1 MCRILSYLGT
11 PVLLDHLL
19 YAPDSSLLNQTIHAK
34 MLAMLNLAGFGMAA
48 WDPTSHEP
56 QAPFR
61 YRTTQVAF
69 FDRNL
74 KALSSKL
81 RPSALLAHIRGVAYN
96 STVQIN
102 EQNVHP
108 FRFDGLPLAMAHNG
122 DLADFR
128 AMRFDLVPHIRPDL
142 VRQIQGS
149 TDSEWL
155 YALTVS
161 ALEDPYRIASPEEIL
176 AAVTRA
182 LAIVR
187 DVRRAHAI
195 DRSSSTNLIFCDGVN
210 LVAVRFTFDFGKYGD
225 FSRPGGAQMQGTTE
239 FLSMWYS
246 FGSDYGL
253 HDNEWKLTGGA
264 ARADSVIVA
273 SEPLTG
279 DFSTWIEVPEYSAL
293 LVRSDGTRRM
303 AEIHALEV

>member
-48 WDPTSHEP
+48 WDPASHEP
-56 QAPFR
+56 HAPFR
-61 YRTTQVAF
+61 YRTTQVAM

-74 KALSSKL
+74 KALASKL
-81 RPSALLAHIRGVAYN
+81 MPSALLAHIRGVPYN

-108 FRFDGLPLAMAHNG
+108 FVFDRVPLAMAHNG

-128 AMRFDLVPHIRPDL
+128 AMRFDLVPHVRPEL
-142 VRQIQGS
+142 ARHVQGS

-161 ALEDPYRIASPEEIL
+161 ALPDPYRVAGPDEIL
-176 AAVTRA
+176 AAVTHA
-182 LAIVR
+182 LGVVR
-187 DVRRAHAI
+187 DVRAKHGI

-210 LVAVRFTFDFGKYGD
+210 LVAVRFTFDFGKFGHA
-225 FSRPGGAQMQGTTE
+225 RMQGTTE

-246 FGSDYGL
+246 FGREYGL
-253 HDNEWKLTGGA
+253 HDDEWKLTGGA
-264 ARADSVIVA
+264 AQADSVIVA
-273 SEPLTG
+273 SEPLTA
-279 DFSTWIEVPEYSAL
+279 DFATWIEVPEYSAL
-293 LVRSDGTRRM
+293 VVRSEGGRRM
-303 AEIHALEV
+303 AEVHALEV

>member
-19 YAPDSSLLNQTIHAK
+19 YAPDSSLLNQTIHAR

-48 WDPTSHEP
+48 WDPASHEP
-56 QAPFR
+56 HAPFR
-61 YRTTQVAF
+61 YRTTQVAL

-74 KALSSKL
+74 KALASKL
-81 RPSALLAHIRGVAYN
+81 QPSALLAHIRGVAYN

-108 FRFDGLPLAMAHNG
+108 FRFDGVPLAMAHNG

-128 AMRFDLVPHIRPDL
+128 SVRFDLVPYVKPEFARH
-142 VRQIQGS
+142 IQGS

-161 ALEDPYRIASPEEIL
+161 ALEDPYRINAPEEIL
-176 AAVTRA
+176 AAITRA

-187 DVRRAHAI
+187 EVRRAHGI

-210 LVAVRFTFDFGKYGD
+210 LVAVRFTFDFGKSGQ
-225 FSRPGGAQMQGTTE
+225 AQMQGTNE

-273 SEPLTG
+273 SEPLTS
-279 DFSTWIEVPEYSAL
+279 DFATWIEVPEYSAL
-293 LVRSDGTRRM
+293 LVRSDGARRM

>member
-48 WDPTSHEP
+48 WDPASHEP
-56 QAPFR
+56 LAPFR
-61 YRTTQVAF
+61 YRTTQVAM

-74 KALSSKL
+74 KALASKL
-81 RPSALLAHIRGVAYN
+81 MPSALLAHIRGVPYN

-108 FRFDGLPLAMAHNG
+108 FVFDRVPLAMAHNG

-128 AMRFDLVPHIRPDL
+128 AMRFDLVPHVRPDL
-142 VRQIQGS
+142 ARHVQGS
-149 TDSEWL
+149 TDSEWI

-161 ALEDPYRIASPEEIL
+161 ALPEPYRIAQPDEIL
-176 AAVTRA
+176 GAVTQALGVIREVRA
-182 LAIVR
+182 K
-187 DVRRAHAI
+187 HGI

-210 LVAVRFTFDFGKYGD
+210 LVAVRFTFDFGKFGHA
-225 FSRPGGAQMQGTTE
+225 RMQGTTE

-246 FGSDYGL
+246 FGRDYGL
-253 HDNEWKLTGGA
+253 HDDEWKLTGGA
-264 ARADSVIVA
+264 AQADSVIVA
-273 SEPLTG
+273 SEPLTS
-279 DFSTWIEVPEYSAL
+279 DFATWIEVPEYSAL
-293 LVRSDGTRRM
+293 VVRSEGGRRM